1 MVSTCR
7 GWGPIEGA
15 RFHTRGTFASV
26 GITTAGSRR
35 TVHSVRPG
43 HDSRPHAPWPDRVP
57 ATDQASGPARPW
69 WWPPYAGIRIPAPLS
84 NLGPGSTT
92 RVVGP
97 VTGRDFRP
105 GASLIVAP
113 WCVCDHRPLC
123 RPPARDPRPCRGE
136 DQSTVDFRPGV
147 SRHGSAGRCR
157 AATGRWPFRDQARRR
172 GAPTGPAPRATGRPA
187 RPAGFPTFVGSAGR
201 RRLRPWG
208 HDSD

>member
-1 MVSTCR
+1 VGRRRPEGPLGTTWLVSGPRWAR
-7 GWGPIEGA
+7 GHPEPNVDQYLIDRSHAFTVACAVAGP
-15 RFHTRGTFASV
+15 V
-26 GITTAGSRR
+26 GLPQIKRP
-35 TVHSVRPG
+35 VRPLY
-43 HDSRPHAPWPDRVP
+43 
-57 ATDQASGPARPW
+57 W
-69 WWPPYAGIRIPAPLS
+69 WWPPSAGIRIPAPLS

-113 WCVCDHRPLC
+113 WCVCGHRPLC